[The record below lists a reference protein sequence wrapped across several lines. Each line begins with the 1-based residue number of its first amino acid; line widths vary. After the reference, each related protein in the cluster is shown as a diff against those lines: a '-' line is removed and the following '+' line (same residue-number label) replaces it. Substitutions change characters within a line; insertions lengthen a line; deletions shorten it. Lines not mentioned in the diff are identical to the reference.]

1 MFDGP
6 TSNCDVLNT
15 CMSDISFPQHPYL
28 VCQVL
33 FSCLRSPTMPRCL
46 QSESV
51 SSISRFVPC
60 VFLAAVFGRPMSSD
74 SLAFCAVSVST
85 FICSSSSIR
94 SQTTHS
100 IYMFSLGESMRWR
113 SRSPQHVVGPL
124 QTRSIL
130 CKPSLPPS
138 LPAGPT
144 DSCIN
149 PTTGIFA
156 RFFFSSA
163 KASKPTSA
171 KSKPV
176 AG

>member
-74 SLAFCAVSVST
+74 YLAFCPVSVST

-100 IYMFSLGESMRWR
+100 IYMFSFGESMRWR

-138 LPAGPT
+138 HPAGPT